1 MRILLFLP
9 LLLVLL
15 TPATSWAQASAAA
28 CQDLARAYA
37 ENPKKL
43 NDNTLASLRTCIS
56 NELAS
61 RVMPVGNP
69 HVPPLKQYKPV
80 GGSSAAPLKTISPG
94 Q

>member
-9 LLLVLL
+9 LLLVPL
-15 TPATSWAQASAAA
+15 TPATSWAQASATA

-61 RVMPVGNP
+61 RVLPLGNP
-69 HVPPLKQYKPV
+69 HAPPLKQYRSV
-80 GGSSAAPLKTISPG
+80 GGSPAAPLKTLGPR